1 MLRRGETRTA
11 REYLKIFG
19 PVFLIAAIGFV
30 ITCQFVDPA
39 PPIHIVIGTGPPEGS
54 YYAFGKAYSEIL
66 ARDGITLEV
75 RVTAGSVEDIQL
87 LEAGSEGVDVAFVQ
101 GGTGTVATSD
111 NLISLGSLYFEPLW
125 VFSRADTAITSA
137 SDLKGKRIAV
147 GRKGSGTRVL
157 SMQLL
162 ELNGLTSA
170 PTVIVSEGGREAIQ
184 MLLEGRLDIVS
195 FVTSYRS
202 PVVKMLLES
211 PKVRLISYGRVKA
224 YTTRYRYLS
233 EVLLPEG
240 VINLKDNI
248 PSQDITLLAPA
259 AQLAARKDL
268 HPALITLLLQAATEV
283 HRAGGLFEEPDEF
296 PSPRFINF
304 PLSEE
309 ARRFYK
315 SGPPF
320 LQRYLPFWVAIFLTR
335 MKIMLLPLLGLL
347 YPLFKLMPPFYRWK
361 VRSRIYRWY
370 SELEA
375 FDIDIE
381 MQSDFRPERL
391 NEYLAELDRLEAKVS
406 RISIPLAYTEELYD
420 LRLHIDMLRNKLRGA
435 SKSEKPLEIQK

>member
-1 MLRRGETRTA
+1 M
-11 REYLKIFG
+11 
-19 PVFLIAAIGFV
+19 
-30 ITCQFVDPA
+30 
-39 PPIHIVIGTGPPEGS
+39 
-54 YYAFGKAYSEIL
+54 
-66 ARDGITLEV
+66 
-75 RVTAGSVEDIQL
+75 
-87 LEAGSEGVDVAFVQ
+87 
-101 GGTGTVATSD
+101 
-111 NLISLGSLYFEPLW
+111 
-125 VFSRADTAITSA
+125 
-137 SDLKGKRIAV
+137 
-147 GRKGSGTRVL
+147 
-157 SMQLL
+157 
-162 ELNGLTSA
+162 
-170 PTVIVSEGGREAIQ
+170 
-184 MLLEGRLDIVS
+184 
-195 FVTSYRS
+195 
-202 PVVKMLLES
+202 
-211 PKVRLISYGRVKA
+211 
-224 YTTRYRYLS
+224 
-233 EVLLPEG
+233 
-240 VINLKDNI
+240 INLKDNI
-248 PSQDITLLAPA
+248 PSQDITLLAHA
-259 AQLAARKDL
+259 AQVAARKDL

-320 LQRYLPFWVAIFLTR
+320 LQRCLPFWVAIFLTR

-381 MQSDFRPERL
+381 MQTDFRPERL

-435 SKSEKPLEIQK
+435 SKSEKPLEIQTESLLG